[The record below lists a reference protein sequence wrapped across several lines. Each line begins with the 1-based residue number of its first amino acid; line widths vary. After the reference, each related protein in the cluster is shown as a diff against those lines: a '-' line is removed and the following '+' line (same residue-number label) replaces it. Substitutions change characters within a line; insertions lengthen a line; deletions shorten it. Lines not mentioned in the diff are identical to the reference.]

1 VPRLPRANAGWQG
14 VHALKGQSNASS
26 IVAVSLFIGTLL
38 FWSSMAI
45 YFFG

>member
-1 VPRLPRANAGWQG
+1 MLREIA
-14 VHALKGQSNASS
+14 S